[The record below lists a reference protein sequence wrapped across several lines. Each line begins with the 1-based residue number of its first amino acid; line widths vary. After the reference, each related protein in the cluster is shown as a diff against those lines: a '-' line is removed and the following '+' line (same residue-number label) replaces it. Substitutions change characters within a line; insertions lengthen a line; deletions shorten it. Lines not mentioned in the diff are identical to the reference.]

1 MGKTERRNVSQK
13 KKSPIRTTLKLRKE
27 KKMKGGELTDGNIG
41 GLEEFYT
48 HDSPYHSFKN
58 PMRSGNDQLSKTKSF
73 DDESDTNITVD
84 AASDDESDT
93 NITVDAASDDESDT
107 NITDADDTGFNES
120 ANSTNVIEE
129 TNEIKI
135 KKDEELVTLNITD
148 QEGHIIYSYILKFT
162 RDGDSDK
169 SKGAPSAIQAL
180 ALQTE
185 SHVDSDSNKLKKDEV
200 TNDDDIESNTPDQ
213 TRMVRARSKSLGGS
227 GGKITRDSINEQFE
241 IPKTVLTAKM
251 NEPFTINDNSF
262 IISN

>member
-27 KKMKGGELTDGNIG
+27 KKMKGGELTEGNIG

-73 DDESDTNITVD
+73 
-84 AASDDESDT
+84 DDESDT

-251 NEPFTINDNSF
+251 NEPFSINDNSF

>member
-73 DDESDTNITVD
+73 
-84 AASDDESDT
+84 DDESDT

-251 NEPFTINDNSF
+251 NEPFSINDNTF

>member
-27 KKMKGGELTDGNIG
+27 KKMKGGELTEGNIG

-73 DDESDTNITVD
+73 
-84 AASDDESDT
+84 DDESDT

>member
-27 KKMKGGELTDGNIG
+27 KKMKGGELTEGNIG

-73 DDESDTNITVD
+73 
-84 AASDDESDT
+84 DDESDT

-251 NEPFTINDNSF
+251 NEPFSINDNTF